1 MDFLY
6 WLQQLRNPV
15 LDFIFENISL
25 LVNQGLLIAIV
36 CYTYWCYDKK
46 IAQKVFLSFCA
57 SGIVIQ
63 SLKIFCRIP
72 RPWIIDSRIQPKPE
86 MMETAT
92 GYSFPSGH
100 TQTATSACYSM
111 LDVFKNKIITIILL
125 IFPIL
130 MMLSRMYVGVH
141 SPLDVT
147 VSFVISALIVY
158 GIHKILKKE
167 YESNLYKLCFILCI
181 ASIVSFLYA
190 FYVTTTQGNYELI
203 ADCVKNAG
211 AALGFGLGAILESKT
226 INFAIIKRTTKNTI
240 LLLVIGLVGA
250 LVFKSGLKLVLP
262 NGIIFDFIRYFLTI
276 FWIMYLYPLLFSKKK
291 NTK

>member
-57 SGIVIQ
+57 SGVVVQ
-63 SLKIFCRIP
+63 TLKIIYQIP
-72 RPWIIDSRIQPKPE
+72 RPWILDSRIQPKPE
-86 MMETAT
+86 MIETAT

-111 LDVFKNKIITIILL
+111 LDVFKNKMITAILV
-125 IFPIL
+125 IFPLL

-147 VSFVISALIVY
+147 VSFMVSAIIVY
-158 GIHKILKKE
+158 IIHRLLKND
-167 YESNLYKLCFILCI
+167 YQSNLIKLCYILCF
-181 ASIVSFLYA
+181 ASIISFGYA
-190 FYVTTTQGNYELI
+190 FYLTTTQGNYELI

-211 AALGFGLGAILESKT
+211 ASLGFGLGVLFETKKIHFEIK
-226 INFAIIKRTTKNTI
+226 KRTTKNTL
-240 LLLVIGLVGA
+240 LLLVVGLVGA
-250 LVFKSGLKLVLP
+250 LVFKSGLKLILP
-262 NGIIFDFIRYFLTI
+262 DGIIFDFIRYFLTI
-276 FWIMYLYPLLFSKKK
+276 FWIIYIYPYIFTKHKK
-291 NTK
+291 